1 MRVSLPQRGN
11 GPSTAPRSSSGAPS
25 PPATIGRAWAVA
37 RPFWAP
43 KNPLT
48 TCDSSQ
54 LLTHLGSLESDAV
67 PGKLVGVRPR
77 VCRQEGSGSPLQAQ
91 LTNFRTPGSETSPL
105 GPVVSGRC
113 ADTFPPEE
121 YPPPMNTQ
129 TLVAPQDWANQ
140 TPGVR
145 GPDLGAECHWK

>member
-11 GPSTAPRSSSGAPS
+11 GPSAAPRSSSGAPS

-37 RPFWAP
+37 RPYRAP
-43 KNPLT
+43 KSPLT

-67 PGKLVGVRPR
+67 PGKLVGVRPQ
-77 VCRQEGSGSPLQAQ
+77 VCRQKGPGRPLQSQ
-91 LTNFRTPGSETSPL
+91 LTNFGTPGPETSPL
-105 GPVVSGRC
+105 GPVVSGRR
-113 ADTFPPEE
+113 ADTFPPEVS
-121 YPPPMNTQ
+121 PPPLNTQ
-129 TLVAPQDWANQ
+129 TLVAPQDCADQ

-145 GPDLGAECHWK
+145 GPDLGPECHWQ